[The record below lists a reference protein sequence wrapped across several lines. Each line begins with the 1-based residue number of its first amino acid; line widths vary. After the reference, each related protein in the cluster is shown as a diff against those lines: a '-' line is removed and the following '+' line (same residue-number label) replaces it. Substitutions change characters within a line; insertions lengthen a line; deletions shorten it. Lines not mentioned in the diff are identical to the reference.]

1 MVFSAGGAAFEVGSH
16 ARHRGVRVA
25 AGELEFDVAIE
36 VLEALIAGQLRACW
50 AKHALKSAG
59 WSHRAE
65 VTHVVSSTSPAMVL
79 QRRENARGQIGRA
92 PSVDEVQEG
101 VEVCPAVLCKVS
113 GQVSGE
119 TGAEEPPTSPLD
131 DRIG

>member
-1 MVFSAGGAAFEVGSH
+1 MVLSAGGAAFEVGSH
-16 ARHRGVRVA
+16 ARHGGIGVA

-79 QRRENARGQIGRA
+79 QRREDARGQIGWA
-92 PSVDEVQEG
+92 PPVDEVKEG
-101 VEVCPAVLCKVS
+101 VEVHLAVLREIG
-113 GQVSGE
+113 GQVGC
-119 TGAEEPPTSPLD
+119 EP
-131 DRIG
+131 GVE